1 MLLCCRLSAGLTE
14 EDFIGDA
21 VREPLCSCLSK
32 IAAAL
37 SALPV
42 DGQLVHNTTELKPAI
57 DSLKVRAKLP
67 LLWLLHCMLLV
78 SGKHHKW

>member
-1 MLLCCRLSAGLTE
+1 
-14 EDFIGDA
+14 

-32 IAAAL
+32 LSAAL

-57 DSLKVRAKLP
+57 DSLKVSVRLP
-67 LLWLLHCMLLV
+67 LLWLPHCMLCSVTKTFIDEKNLY
-78 SGKHHKW
+78 